1 MLQLITDSLRHSRCL
16 FYDGLLYVLS
26 DLISHINN
34 ITQIAEYHNNT
45 HNGMVRLQHCCL
57 YAFLR
62 KSYTN
67 SVFTLFWL
75 HHLII
80 KSVFFAW
87 FSLGL
92 CNPVTRADTFSKTCS
107 WSCRWCMQWPWV
119 LRLDS
124 FTYIRP
130 LFSRGFSKSKH
141 SIDNVSFT
149 LCTALF
155 PYFHSLYHLGDGR
168 QHGSIE
174 CENWRLAI
182 DRPISARVA

>member
-1 MLQLITDSLRHSRCL
+1 
-16 FYDGLLYVLS
+16 
-26 DLISHINN
+26 
-34 ITQIAEYHNNT
+34 
-45 HNGMVRLQHCCL
+45 
-57 YAFLR
+57 
-62 KSYTN
+62 
-67 SVFTLFWL
+67 
-75 HHLII
+75 
-80 KSVFFAW
+80 
-87 FSLGL
+87 
-92 CNPVTRADTFSKTCS
+92 
-107 WSCRWCMQWPWV
+107 MQWPWV

-155 PYFHSLYHLGDGR
+155 PYFHSFYHLGDGR

-182 DRPISARVA
+182 DRPISARVANIETKVKVETNTEQHNVTEYSSIYTIQHQAV